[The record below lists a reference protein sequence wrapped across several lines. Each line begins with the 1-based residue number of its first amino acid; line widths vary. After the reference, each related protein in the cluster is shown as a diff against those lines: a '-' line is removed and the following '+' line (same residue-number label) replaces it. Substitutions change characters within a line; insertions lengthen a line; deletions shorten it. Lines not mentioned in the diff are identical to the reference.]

1 MKTKQLLI
9 VGALLASGLVG
20 SAMAQYTVKLG
31 YTNLQPNSSASDVV
45 GPFTPTGL
53 SLDIRSASTVTFSVS
68 RTVSDQWDLEL
79 IIGVPPTHDVAI
91 KVNNPALP
99 ASAQALDGQVG
110 AKVRQVAPTLFANYK
125 FMDKSSALRPFIG
138 AGLNYTTFD
147 KRDSTASGDALNGGA
162 TSIGL
167 KDSFGLALQAG
178 INYQFDK
185 QWSLTASVS
194 TAQVKTTLTT
204 NTLGV
209 ERTADI
215 KFSPTVTTLAIGY
228 SF

>member
-1 MKTKQLLI
+1 
-9 VGALLASGLVG
+9 
-20 SAMAQYTVKLG
+20 
-31 YTNLQPNSSASDVV
+31 
-45 GPFTPTGL
+45 
-53 SLDIRSASTVTFSVS
+53 
-68 RTVSDQWDLEL
+68 
-79 IIGVPPTHDVAI
+79 
-91 KVNNPALP
+91 
-99 ASAQALDGQVG
+99 VG

-138 AGLNYTTFD
+138 AGVNYTTFD
-147 KRDSTASGDALNGGA
+147 KRDSTAAGDTLNGGA

-167 KDSFGLALQAG
+167 KDSFGLAVQAG

-194 TAQVKTTLTT
+194 TAQVKTTMTT

-209 ERTADI
+209 ERTTDI